1 MEAVPRALRSPHW
14 KTVVAALKLAA
25 SWECSLPLDLSVL
38 AGRPNREIRIET
50 MRLMPYV
57 LATPE
62 HRSAVR
68 RGLADEDLGVACAA
82 ASAAGRLVMPDAIHL
97 LTSCLRRGSA
107 ELAATA
113 ATALSMNPTG
123 CQALEEQARIA
134 DPIASKA
141 AREALECLGKA
152 VFS

>member
-1 MEAVPRALRSPHW
+1 V
-14 KTVVAALKLAA
+14 TVLAA
-25 SWECSLPLDLSVL
+25 
-38 AGRPNREIRIET
+38 RPNREIRIET

-57 LATPE
+57 PVTPE
-62 HRSAVR
+62 HRSAVK
-68 RGLADEDLGVACAA
+68 RGLGDEDLGVACAA
-82 ASAAGRLVMPDAIHL
+82 AFAAGRLGMPDAIPL

-113 ATALSMNPTG
+113 AAALSMNPAG

-141 AREALECLGKA
+141 ARGALESLGKA